1 MADGGL
7 LLVHAHPDDEVFAT
21 GGTIARAVAE
31 GRRVDLVVCTGGEE
45 GEIHDPDLDP
55 AEAAQRLG
63 EIRRAEL
70 ECSLA
75 ALGGGAIGLHWL
87 GYRDSGM
94 MGTPPN
100 DNPQAFWQQSV
111 AEVGARVAALIAE
124 ARPAAVVTYN
134 DFGGYG
140 HPDHIQAHRVAVAG
154 FNASGTDAR
163 WYEITF
169 SGQRWAEGFAA
180 MKERGISLPWGQDDE
195 TEDDQEERPNPF
207 ADAPITTRVDVTP
220 WLAAKHAAGVCHRT
234 QRQDFGWAI
243 DLPDDLWALIGG
255 QESFVR
261 RSGPGGDALLELD
274 EAWLFD

>member
-1 MADGGL
+1 MAEGGL

-55 AEAAQRLG
+55 AEAAARLG

-100 DNPQAFWQQSV
+100 DNPHAFWQTTPAEAGAQV
-111 AEVGARVAALIAE
+111 AAIIAQVRPAALI
-124 ARPAAVVTYN
+124 TYN
-134 DFGGYG
+134 DFGNYG
-140 HPDHIQAHRVAVAG
+140 HPDHIQAHRAAAAG
-154 FNASGTDAR
+154 WTATGTDAR

-180 MKERGISLPWGQDDE
+180 MKERGISLPWGGDEEDDE
-195 TEDDQEERPNPF
+195 EEPSNRIRLPRPRSP
-207 ADAPITTRVDVTP
+207 PGSTSRPGWPPSTP
-220 WLAAKHAAGVCHRT
+220 PWSATGPSARISAGRSIFPRT
-234 QRQDFGWAI
+234 C
-243 DLPDDLWALIGG
+243 
-255 QESFVR
+255 
-261 RSGPGGDALLELD
+261 GP
-274 EAWLFD
+274 

>member
-31 GRRVDLVVCTGGEE
+31 GRRVDLVVCTDGAE

-55 AEAAQRLG
+55 SDAAARLG
-63 EIRRAEL
+63 EIRMTEL
-70 ECSLA
+70 ACSLA
-75 ALGGGAIGLHWL
+75 ALGSGSIGLHSL
-87 GYRDSGM
+87 GFRDSGM

-100 DNPQAFWQQSV
+100 DDPRAFWQASV
-111 AEVGARVAALIAE
+111 QAAGERVADIIRE
-124 ARPAAVVTYN
+124 VRPAAVITYN

-140 HPDHIQAHRVAVAG
+140 HPDHIQAHRVAAAG
-154 FNASGTDAR
+154 WSASAADAR

-169 SGQRWAEGFAA
+169 SRQRWGEGFAA
-180 MKERGISLPWGQDDE
+180 MKARGITLPWGGDE
-195 TEDDQEERPNPF
+195 ENEEESDEPNPF
-207 ADAPITTRVDVTP
+207 EDAPITIRVDVTP
-220 WLAAKHAAGVCHRT
+220 WLAAKYAAMVCHRT

-261 RSGPGGDALLELD
+261 RVEPAGEVVAGPD
-274 EAWLFD
+274 ETWFFD